1 MRIGS
6 LKGLD
11 RRKNMNKIVLL
22 GRLTRDIELRQAGET
37 SVANFSLA
45 VNRTFKRDG
54 EPDADFFNC
63 VAFGKRAETL
73 AQYVHKGNQ
82 LAIEGHVQMGQYT
95 NKEGANVKTFDVMV
109 DGFDFIGSKSERE
122 TETRPEPKTETPT
135 ENFDLDL
142 EIDDLPF

>member
-1 MRIGS
+1 
-6 LKGLD
+6 
-11 RRKNMNKIVLL
+11 MNKIVLL
-22 GRLTRDIELRQAGET
+22 GRLTKDIELRQAGET

-54 EPDADFFNC
+54 EPDCDFFNC

-73 AQYVHKGNQ
+73 EKYVKKGNQ

-95 NKEGANVKTFDVMV
+95 NKDGVNVKTFDVMV
-109 DGFDFIGSKSERE
+109 DGFDFVGGKSDKAESE
-122 TETRPEPKTETPT
+122 TSEPKTETPN